1 MILVVGLGNPGPEYS
16 QNRHNIG
23 FMAAD
28 ELVRRHCF
36 GPWRTKFL
44 GELSEGSVDGVKVLV
59 LKPQTYMN
67 LSGQSVVAAARFLK
81 IPVEDVIVIHDE
93 LDVAPGR
100 VKVKRGGG
108 AGGHNGLKSI
118 DSHLGANYRRV
129 RLGIGHPGDKNR
141 VAGYVLHDFAK
152 SETWLEPLIDAV
164 AQAFPK
170 LLSGDEA
177 GFMNRVA
184 VQTAPPKPKK
194 DKPVD
199 AAPSAPSVSGSTPA
213 AAPPAAPLSQ
223 PPKTSM
229 GSLAEALKAAL
240 QRKKD

>member
-28 ELVRRHCF
+28 EIVRRHSF
-36 GPWRTKFL
+36 GPWRSKFQ
-44 GELSEGSVDGVKVLV
+44 GDYAEGTIDGTKVLV
-59 LKPQTYMN
+59 LKPMTYMN
-67 LSGQSVVAAARFLK
+67 LSGQSVAQLAKFLK
-81 IPVEDVIVIHDE
+81 IPVEDVIVVHDE

-129 RLGIGHPGDKNR
+129 RLGIGHPGDKDR

-152 SETWLEPLIDAV
+152 SETWLAPLIDAV

-170 LLSGDEA
+170 LLAGDDA

-184 VQTAPPKPKK
+184 VLTAPPKPKK
-194 DKPVD
+194 DKPAEPV
-199 AAPSAPSVSGSTPA
+199 AGKAMASAPAMPAVATP
-213 AAPPAAPLSQ
+213 Q
-223 PPKTSM
+223 

-240 QRKKD
+240 ERKKD

>member
-28 ELVRRHCF
+28 ELVRRHSF
-36 GPWRTKFL
+36 GPWRSKFQ
-44 GELSEGSVDGVKVLV
+44 GDYAEGVIDGTKVLV
-59 LKPQTYMN
+59 LKPMTYMN
-67 LSGQSVVAAARFLK
+67 LSGQSVAQLAKFLK
-81 IPVEDVIVIHDE
+81 IPVEDVIVVHDE

-118 DSHLGANYRRV
+118 DSHLGQNYRRV
-129 RLGIGHPGDKNR
+129 RLGIGHPGDKDR

-152 SETWLEPLIDAV
+152 SETWLTPLIDAV

-170 LLSGDEA
+170 LLAGDDA

-184 VQTAPPKPKK
+184 VLTAPPKPKK

-199 AAPSAPSVSGSTPA
+199 PVAGKAAPSATPMPS
-213 AAPPAAPLSQ
+213 APPVQ
-223 PPKTSM
+223 

-240 QRKKD
+240 ERKKD